1 MSGTM
6 VNRNSMNAQDV
17 ADTLNIA
24 KNTVYELVKRGELNS
39 YTIGRKM
46 RFTADDVEEY
56 IKKSKKIQKNE
67 KDPDDIQEPGYDE
80 FTPSNPGFIISGQ
93 DIMLDVLS
101 SCIDQQGG
109 GLCLRSYIGSYDS
122 LVNLYKGR
130 VNVASSHLWDGDT
143 GEYNVPYVKRLLPGI
158 PAVIIHLTCR
168 TQGFYVKK
176 GNPLDIRG
184 WEDIMRDDITII
196 NREKGAGSRVLLDE
210 HLRLMGVVTKD
221 ISGYGRESHSHLTV
235 ATTVARGGADLAVGD
250 MKMIRQ
256 VSGIDFIPLQKERY
270 ELVVK
275 EEDMGTKQVDVM
287 LQIIRSREFRQEF
300 SNVDGYDT
308 KDMGKIVNGID

>member
-1 MSGTM
+1 M

-17 ADTLNIA
+17 ADVLNIA

-39 YTIGRKM
+39 YMVGRKM

-56 IKKSKKIQKNE
+56 IRKSKRIQDVE
-67 KDPDDIQEPGYDE
+67 KDPEDLQIEYDE
-80 FTPSNPGFIISGQ
+80 SVYSSPGFIISGQ

-143 GEYNVPYVKRLLPGI
+143 GEYNVPYVKRLLPGT
-158 PAVIIHLTCR
+158 PAIIIHLTCR

-176 GNPLDIRG
+176 GNPLDVRG
-184 WEDIMRDDITII
+184 WDDLIRDDITII

-210 HLRLMGVVTKD
+210 HLRLMGVATKG
-221 ISGYGRESHSHLTV
+221 INGYGRESRSHLTV

-270 ELVVK
+270 ELVIK
-275 EEDMGTKQVDVM
+275 EEDMGTKQVDIL
-287 LQIIRSREFRQEF
+287 LQTIRSKEFRQEF

-308 KDMGKIVNGID
+308 KDMGKIVNGIN

>member
-1 MSGTM
+1 M

-17 ADTLNIA
+17 ADILNIA

-39 YTIGRKM
+39 YTVGRKI

-56 IKKSKKIQKNE
+56 IRKSKR
-67 KDPDDIQEPGYDE
+67 IQENDVNQEQSQIEYE
-80 FTPSNPGFIISGQ
+80 ESISQAPGFIISGQ

-101 SCIDQQGG
+101 SWIDQQGG
-109 GLCLRSYIGSYDS
+109 GLCFRSYLGSYDS
-122 LVNLYKGR
+122 LVNLYKGK
-130 VNVASSHLWDGDT
+130 VSVATSHLWDGDT
-143 GEYNVPYVKRLLPGI
+143 GEYNMPYVKRLLPGVPVTI
-158 PAVIIHLTCR
+158 VHLTCR
-168 TQGFYVKK
+168 TQGFFVKK

-184 WEDIMRDDITII
+184 WEDLMRDDITII

-210 HLRLMGVVTKD
+210 HLRLMALPSKNVN
-221 ISGYGRESHSHLTV
+221 GYNRESHSHLTV

-270 ELVVK
+270 ELVIK
-275 EEDMGTKQVDVM
+275 TEDLDSKQVNIM
-287 LQIIRSREFRQEF
+287 LQIIRSKDFRQEF
-300 SNVDGYDT
+300 SNMDGYDT
-308 KDMGKIVNGID
+308 KDMGMVVGEVN